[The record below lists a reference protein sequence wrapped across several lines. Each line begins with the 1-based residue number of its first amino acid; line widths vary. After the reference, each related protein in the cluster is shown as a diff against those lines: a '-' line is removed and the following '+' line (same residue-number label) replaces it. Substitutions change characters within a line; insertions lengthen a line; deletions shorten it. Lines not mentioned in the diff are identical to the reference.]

1 MRSLAR
7 ATARPETTLQVLA
20 AAGLVRV
27 GPWGETPHGGHQ
39 VNCRTRIESGLMFEE
54 SQLSV
59 SFKKKK
65 KIGKVKAVWLL

>member
-1 MRSLAR
+1 MSGGEGCFLFVWEGEEKGAGSLAR

-39 VNCRTRIESGLMFEE
+39 VNCRIIWSE
-54 SQLSV
+54 V
-59 SFKKKK
+59 
-65 KIGKVKAVWLL
+65 